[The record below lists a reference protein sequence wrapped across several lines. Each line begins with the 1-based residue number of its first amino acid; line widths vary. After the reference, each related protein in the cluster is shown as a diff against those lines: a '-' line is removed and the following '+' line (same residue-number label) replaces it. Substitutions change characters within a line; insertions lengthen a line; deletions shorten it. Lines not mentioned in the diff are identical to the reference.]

1 MNKSKLKENTF
12 VFSTLFVIFYVLVKN
27 AIQAPFTV
35 EDEYNNFY
43 WANPN
48 HLFGP
53 EASYLQTLFH
63 AVRGFIFQGRLLVIH
78 LIVIVGRAKIFGINP
93 TMHHWTVFLF
103 GLGTAFFIYRL
114 FVKASFSKI
123 NSYLGSLIY
132 ISGYTYAEIFFRL
145 SSGECTGNL
154 FLVISIYFVV
164 SFIKDQ
170 KNVYIY
176 WSIIFAFIAALSK
189 ESYVILFPLIFA
201 IPFLFLDTNQWK
213 SFIIQHIKQVYII
226 AISFLILVLFLYFT
240 IKSSGIVF
248 SYGKP
253 LSTFDTVV
261 NNTLWIFKWFVAFMP
276 LVIIAA
282 FDFLRKNN
290 IRSIVPILIFSFGWI
305 ISQLVIYNKVIISF
319 SQGRYMMPAGL
330 IFIFFIVIAL
340 EHFKQYPKGYWIAFV
355 LVFSLIIRNS
365 KIVYINANEFEA
377 RATAFNNL
385 INKLVEINQDKIAVY
400 GGVEFF
406 QSINTHFKY
415 KNYTPQLVTTP
426 VVYKKDFYNEYNDAN
441 YKDKLQNDL
450 NQLHVF
456 KTLTDLKNDS
466 SVNIMVTAEPE
477 EYLPVNYD
485 EIMKTFTKVEKVAV
499 KFSNPGFGDLLKKD
513 FWIGNLKNSERSY
526 LVFTK

>member
-1 MNKSKLKENTF
+1 MNNSKLKENTF

-27 AIQAPFTV
+27 AIKAPFTV

-63 AVRGFIFQGRLLVIH
+63 AVKGFIFQGRLLVTH
-78 LIVIVGRAKIFGINP
+78 LIVIVGRAKIFGIDP
-93 TMHHWTVFLF
+93 SMHHWTVFLF
-103 GLGTAFFIYRL
+103 GLGTAFFIYKL

-123 NSYLGSLIY
+123 NSYLGALIY

-164 SFIKDQ
+164 FFIKDQ

-201 IPFLFLDTNQWK
+201 IPFLFIDTNQWK
-213 SFIIQHIKQVYII
+213 SFVIQNIKYVYII
-226 AISFLILVLFLYFT
+226 AISFLILVLSLFLT

-253 LSTFDTVV
+253 LSTFDTVL
-261 NNTLWIFKWFVAFMP
+261 NNTSWIFKWFIAFMP
-276 LVIIAA
+276 LVIIAS
-282 FDFLRKNN
+282 FDFVRKNN
-290 IRSIVPILIFSFGWI
+290 IRSIVPILIFSAGWI
-305 ISQLVIYNKVIISF
+305 ISQLVVYNKVIISF

-330 IFIFFIVIAL
+330 IFIFLIVISL
-340 EHFKQYPKGYWIAFV
+340 EHFKQYSKGYWLAFV
-355 LVFSLIIRNS
+355 LVFALIIRNS
-365 KIVYINANEFEA
+365 KIVYINANEFNA
-377 RATAFNNL
+377 RATAFNIL
-385 INKLVEINQDKIAVY
+385 IDKLVATKPDKIAVY

-415 KNYTPQLVTTP
+415 KSYSPQLITTP
-426 VVYKKDFYNEYNDAN
+426 VVYKEDFFNEYNDVD
-441 YKDKLQNDL
+441 YKNKLQKDL
-450 NQLHVF
+450 NERHQF
-456 KTLTDLKNDS
+456 KTLLDLKVDS
-466 SVNIMVTAEPE
+466 TVHIMIPAEPE

-485 EIMKTFTKVEKVAV
+485 EIMKTFTKVEKVTV
-499 KFSNPGFGDLLKKD
+499 KFSNPSFSDLLKKD
-513 FWIGNLKNSERSY
+513 FWIGNLRNSGRSY